1 MLFILLKEKTRSFL
15 AAKSFEVLNS
25 LLMME
30 MLTNNYHKVTV
41 LILPLPSLLAWLIN
55 SSHLSELYIW
65 KLLFIYGLWRYLKGV
80 SGHAVWYIVME
91 ILQLRACLMLIGL
104 IL

>member
-1 MLFILLKEKTRSFL
+1 MLFILLKKKTSFL
-15 AAKSFEVLNS
+15 AAKSFEVLDS

-55 SSHLSELYIW
+55 SSHLSELHIW
-65 KLLFIYGLWRYLKGV
+65 KLFFIYGLWRYLKGV